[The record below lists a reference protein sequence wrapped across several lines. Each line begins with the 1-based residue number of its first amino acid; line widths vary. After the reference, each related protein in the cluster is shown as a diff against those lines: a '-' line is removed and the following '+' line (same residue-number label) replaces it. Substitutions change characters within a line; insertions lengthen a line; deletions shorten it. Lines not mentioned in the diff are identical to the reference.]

1 MDEVLKKYP
10 NDVKVIIKNFPLSFH
25 KQARRTAQY
34 CLAAGRQGK
43 YKEMYHAIFN
53 DYRKLKTNV
62 DFPLE
67 LAQELGLDIEKFIN
81 DANDPSI
88 DAQIEKEIAQLRN
101 SGIPRIAVPK
111 FLVAGKEPTGRGID
125 AWSKMIDAELKRK
138 GITPTPATDN
148 KQAKPDQPKEG

>member
-10 NDVKVIIKNFPLSFH
+10 NDVKVVIKNFPLSFH

-34 CLAAGRQGK
+34 CLAAGKQGK

-88 DAQIEKEIAQLRN
+88 DAQIQKEIEQMKNA
-101 SGIPRIAVPK
+101 GIPRMSVPK
-111 FLVAGKEPTGRGID
+111 FLVAGREPQGRDINT
-125 AWSKMIDAELKRK
+125 WSAIIDAELKK
-138 GITPTPATDN
+138 N
-148 KQAKPDQPKEG
+148 KK

>member
-10 NDVKVIIKNFPLSFH
+10 NDVKVVIKNFPLSFH

-34 CLAAGRQGK
+34 CLAAGKQGK

-88 DAQIEKEIAQLRN
+88 DAQIQKEIEQMKNA
-101 SGIPRIAVPK
+101 GIPRMSVPK
-111 FLVAGKEPTGRGID
+111 FLIAGREPQGRDINT
-125 AWSKMIDAELKRK
+125 WSAIIDAELKK
-138 GITPTPATDN
+138 N
-148 KQAKPDQPKEG
+148 KK